1 MRREA
6 ISPFKMANVARR
18 MAQCV
23 AGVFMTIAALC
34 ATCVPR
40 NRSTPSSRSSSPQAR
55 IRRRPSNRGWRL
67 RLRRPFS
74 RRGDRDTGTPD
85 LSDAA
90 SRHDHSSDA
99 ASITSENDV
108 HGLPVNDEGA
118 VGSIED
124 QTSGT
129 VNK

>member
-1 MRREA
+1 
-6 ISPFKMANVARR
+6 
-18 MAQCV
+18 
-23 AGVFMTIAALC
+23 MTIAALC

-40 NRSTPSSRSSSPQAR
+40 NRSSRSSSPQAR
-55 IRRRPSNRGWRL
+55 IRRRPSNRGYRWRL

-74 RRGDRDTGTPD
+74 RRGDRPGRDTGTRD

-90 SRHDHSSDA
+90 S
-99 ASITSENDV
+99 ENDG

-124 QTSGT
+124 QTSGR

>member
-1 MRREA
+1 
-6 ISPFKMANVARR
+6 
-18 MAQCV
+18 
-23 AGVFMTIAALC
+23 MTIAALC

-40 NRSTPSSRSSSPQAR
+40 NRSTPSSRSSS

-74 RRGDRDTGTPD
+74 RRGDRPGRDTGTRD
-85 LSDAA
+85 LSDDT
-90 SRHDHSSDA
+90 SRHDSSDA
-99 ASITSENDV
+99 ASITSENDG

>member
-1 MRREA
+1 
-6 ISPFKMANVARR
+6 
-18 MAQCV
+18 
-23 AGVFMTIAALC
+23 MTIAALC

-55 IRRRPSNRGWRL
+55 TRRRPSNRGWRL

-74 RRGDRDTGTPD
+74 RSGDRSGRDTGTRD
-85 LSDAA
+85 FSDDA
-90 SRHDHSSDA
+90 SRHDSSDA
-99 ASITSENDV
+99 ASITSENDG

-124 QTSGT
+124 QTIASGT
-129 VNK
+129 VNE